1 LARLPFA
8 PVKIYTKQG
17 DAGDTALYGGQKA
30 RKDAP
35 RVEAYG
41 QVDELNAAVG
51 LARALLDQA
60 DGEVE
65 AILAGLQSDL
75 FTLGAELATP
85 PGVENKASVPI
96 TEGDISRLERIIDRL
111 QETLAPQKHFV
122 LPGGTT
128 PAAALHLAR
137 TVCRRAE
144 RATVALATSEPVSSL
159 VLIYLNRLSD
169 LLFVLAR
176 SCNARSG
183 TPDVPWIAQRPAK

>member
-1 LARLPFA
+1 LGTLRA
-8 PVKIYTKQG
+8 VKIYTKQG
-17 DAGDTALYGGQKA
+17 DAGETALYGGQRA

-35 RVEAYG
+35 RVDAYG

-65 AILAGLQSDL
+65 AILAGLQNDL
-75 FTLGAELATP
+75 FVLGAELATP
-85 PGVENKASVPI
+85 AGVENKASVPI
-96 TEGDISRLERIIDRL
+96 AAADVARLEEIIDRL

-122 LPGGTT
+122 LPGGTA

-144 RATVALATSEPVSSL
+144 RASVALAKSEPVSPSA
-159 VLIYLNRLSD
+159 LIYLNRLSD

-176 SCNARSG
+176 TCNARSG
-183 TPDVPWIAQRPAK
+183 TPDVPWIAQRPEK